1 VLLVGLTT
9 PGAAQV
15 PEGAPTSAGADSE
28 LERKARALEGRIVAP
43 CCKNQTADVHNSD
56 VTRALHTEI
65 VGRLRAGESAASI
78 EASLVERYGPEI
90 LAVPKDN
97 PLPLVALLSMLAV
110 VLAGMSI
117 FALGARWKRREQR
130 ASADGAE
137 AGTAQTG
144 DDAYDERLRRE
155 LEALD

>member
-1 VLLVGLTT
+1 
-9 PGAAQV
+9 
-15 PEGAPTSAGADSE
+15 
-28 LERKARALEGRIVAP
+28 
-43 CCKNQTADVHNSD
+43 
-56 VTRALHTEI
+56 
-65 VGRLRAGESAASI
+65 
-78 EASLVERYGPEI
+78 
-90 LAVPKDN
+90 VPKDN